1 MTWTSAST
9 SNYFWETRSRRR
21 YTVYRAEFFQ
31 ASTVFAWHYTL
42 LSRYAWMNGRL
53 LIALALG
60 AALIDFAQSIILL
73 ATGTAAATTV
83 TVSAAGLAAGAAALG
98 ALAVGAAAAVAL
110 ASRGKR
116 EASSCL
122 PFSSPEIYFSM
133 AANSDFLD
141 CGRRYV
147 CELEATADD
156 KLAHEELLIR
166 NLFGRSSSAI
176 SGVAGGFFAD
186 AGKVGTVN
194 GTAACA
200 QTFSSCPFN
209 RKDIYQAFREIQN
222 TA

>member
-1 MTWTSAST
+1 
-9 SNYFWETRSRRR
+9 
-21 YTVYRAEFFQ
+21 
-31 ASTVFAWHYTL
+31 
-42 LSRYAWMNGRL
+42 MNGRL

-60 AALIDFAQSIILL
+60 AALLDLAQCIILL
-73 ATGTAAATTV
+73 TAGTAAATTGV
-83 TVSAAGLAAGAAALG
+83 TVSAAGLAAGAAAVG
-98 ALAVGAAAAVAL
+98 ALAIGAAAAVAL
-110 ASRGKR
+110 ANRGKR

-122 PFSSPEIYFSM
+122 PFTSPEIYFTM

-166 NLFGRSSSAI
+166 NLFGRSTSAI

-186 AGKVGTVN
+186 AGKVGAIN

-200 QTFSSCPFN
+200 QTFSSCPFD
-209 RKDIYQAFREIQN
+209 RKSIYLAFKEIQN

>member
-1 MTWTSAST
+1 MTHFPFCCA
-9 SNYFWETRSRRR
+9 FLP
-21 YTVYRAEFFQ
+21 Q
-31 ASTVFAWHYTL
+31 
-42 LSRYAWMNGRL
+42 MNGRL

-60 AALIDFAQSIILL
+60 AALVNIAHSIILVG
-73 ATGTAAATTV
+73 TGTAAAATTV
-83 TVSAAGLAAGAAALG
+83 SVSAAGLAAGAAAVG

-147 CELEATADD
+147 CELEATADQ

-166 NLFGRSSSAI
+166 NLFG
-176 SGVAGGFFAD
+176 
-186 AGKVGTVN
+186 
-194 GTAACA
+194 
-200 QTFSSCPFN
+200 
-209 RKDIYQAFREIQN
+209 
-222 TA
+222 

>member
-1 MTWTSAST
+1 M
-9 SNYFWETRSRRR
+9 
-21 YTVYRAEFFQ
+21 AEFSPQ
-31 ASTVFAWHYTL
+31 
-42 LSRYAWMNGRL
+42 MNCRL
-53 LIALALG
+53 LIALAFG
-60 AALIDFAQSIILL
+60 ATLVNFAQSIILL
-73 ATGTAAATTV
+73 ATGTAAAATTV
-83 TVSAAGLAAGAAALG
+83 TVSAAGLAAGAAAVG

-200 QTFSSCPFN
+200 QTFSSCPFD

>member
-1 MTWTSAST
+1 
-9 SNYFWETRSRRR
+9 
-21 YTVYRAEFFQ
+21 
-31 ASTVFAWHYTL
+31 
-42 LSRYAWMNGRL
+42 MNGRL
-53 LIALALG
+53 LIVLAFG
-60 AALIDFAQSIILL
+60 AVLVNFAQSIILL
-73 ATGTAAATTV
+73 ASGTAAATTV
-83 TVSAAGLAAGAAALG
+83 TVSAAGLAAGAAAVG

-110 ASRGKR
+110 ARRGKR
-116 EASSCL
+116 EVSSCL

-186 AGKVGTVN
+186 AGKVGAVN

-200 QTFSSCPFN
+200 QTFSSCPFD